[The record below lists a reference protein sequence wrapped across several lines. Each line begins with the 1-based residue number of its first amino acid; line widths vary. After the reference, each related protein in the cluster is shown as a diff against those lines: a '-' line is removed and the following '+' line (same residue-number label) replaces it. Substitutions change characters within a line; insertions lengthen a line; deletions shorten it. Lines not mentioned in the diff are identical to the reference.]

1 MKKWIPLFLLMIFLS
16 FSALGCAG
24 TKKDTTIRCPKCGTY
39 YDTRQGEET
48 FDWMRG
54 R

>member
-1 MKKWIPLFLLMIFLS
+1 MKKWTPLLLLLAFLS
-16 FSALGCAG
+16 FSVLGCAG
-24 TKKDTTIRCPKCGTY
+24 MKKDTTIRCPKCGSY
-39 YDTRQGEET
+39 YDTREGAET